1 MIKIL
6 AIGNSFSEDA
16 TAYLDALSDAGD
28 AGLVVG
34 NLYIGGC
41 PLRLHWENAVSDAPA
56 YRYTKTGQ
64 ETTESSIRAALEGD
78 DWDYVTLQQ
87 VSHQS
92 GMFDTFMPYLPF
104 LSGYVRGIK
113 PRSVQLIHQTW
124 AYQKDSDHGGFANY
138 NRNQDRM
145 FSSLKDAYF
154 GAAIMLDT
162 KILPSGEAWQRTRAT
177 EIGDTLCRDGFHGG
191 PKGRY
196 IAAGVWYEALT
207 GKRLADNPFIPEGVD
222 KREAAIIADCVR
234 EAVAEYGWNR

>member
-16 TAYLDALSDAGD
+16 VTYLDALSEAGN
-28 AGLVVG
+28 AGLIVG

-41 PLRLHWENAVSDAPA
+41 PLRLHWENCVADAPA

-64 ETTESSIRAALEGD
+64 DTTQCSIREALENE

-92 GMFDTFMPYLPF
+92 GQFDTFLPYLPF
-104 LSGYVRGIK
+104 LSGYVRGIRPK
-113 PRSVQLIHQTW
+113 AVQLIHQTW
-124 AYQKDSDHGGFANY
+124 AYQSDSTHGGFANY
-138 NRNQDRM
+138 NRNQSLM

-154 GAAIMLDT
+154 KAAIMLDT
-162 KILPSGEAWQRTRAT
+162 KILPSGEAWQRTRQT
-177 EIGDTLCRDGFHGG
+177 EVGDTLCRDGFHGNE
-191 PKGRY
+191 KGRY
-196 IAAGVWYEALT
+196 IAAGVWYEAMT

-222 KREAAIIADCVR
+222 KFEAVVMAKCVR
-234 EAVAEYGWNR
+234 DAVKEYGWN